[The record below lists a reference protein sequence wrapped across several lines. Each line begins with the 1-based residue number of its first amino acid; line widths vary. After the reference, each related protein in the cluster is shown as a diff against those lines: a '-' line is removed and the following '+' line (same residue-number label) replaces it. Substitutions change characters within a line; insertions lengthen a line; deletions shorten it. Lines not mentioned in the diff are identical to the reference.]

1 MISEVSCY
9 SQLTPDDFYILLFSC
24 SDSLC
29 STIKWLNV
37 EKLGTAIFFTNLFCV
52 TWCHVLCPSLFFWSA
67 VLYCSVI
74 FPLLLPWFSCDP
86 LLIFGPFIFV
96 GWPISFLLLVPISRP
111 EFCLSSL
118 CGCGRIAVS
127 HWSLFF
133 WQPCG
138 HPLSSLYILPSFSR
152 ALQNFFS
159 AHTTTSLLCHL
170 LNCFSLCVWP
180 ARKIVPL
187 LLLTLLTVSLI
198 FFNMLQNLLV

>member
-1 MISEVSCY
+1 MRDRE
-9 SQLTPDDFYILLFSC
+9 QL
-24 SDSLC
+24 
-29 STIKWLNV
+29 
-37 EKLGTAIFFTNLFCV
+37 FFTQNSSV
-52 TWCHVLCPSLFFWSA
+52 TLCHVLCSPLPFLWSV

-74 FPLLLPWFSCDP
+74 FPLLLPWFSCNP
-86 LLIFGPFIFV
+86 LLIFGPFLFV
-96 GWPISFLLLVPISRP
+96 GWSISFLLLVPISRP

-118 CGCGRIAVS
+118 CARVRMAVS

-152 ALQNFFS
+152 AVQNFFFLFTRLI
-159 AHTTTSLLCHL
+159 ASLLCHL

-180 ARKIVPL
+180 AQKLVFL

-198 FFNMLQNLLV
+198 FFFLTCC